1 MQAIDIEASEAIT
14 RRMMMAKRR
23 QNIRE
28 EAEGPLKSTP
38 QRRIA
43 KPKVSVVIVNWNTRE
58 MLKNCL
64 RSVISETQSVPME
77 VIVIDNGSTDGSRE
91 MCRNQFHEVRLV
103 ENSTNTGFA
112 RAVNHGFELAE
123 GEYILMLNSDT
134 IILNKA
140 IEKSIA
146 FADSRPDAG
155 IIGCRL
161 LNPDRTLQDSC
172 FRFPNLLGLFLA
184 GTYMSQLFKNS
195 YLLNWDRYGYRCWTT
210 AQEVDCVMGSY
221 MLIRASVLKDIGQLD
236 TDYFMYG
243 EETDYCFRVKKA
255 GWKVVY
261 YPSAEIVHVRGGT
274 GRDWAGRAWA
284 YQACQRGQLLF
295 LCKRWNL
302 AIGYIGNI
310 IITFFIV
317 PRLIVW
323 FLRDLL
329 SSIKNRT
336 CFRPCHLLK
345 GTSFWFHVKVLY
357 QPRLLQQRWRRT

>member
-1 MQAIDIEASEAIT
+1 
-14 RRMMMAKRR
+14 MMVKRR
-23 QNIRE
+23 QHIRE
-28 EAEGPLKSTP
+28 ESKGLLKSTP
-38 QRRIA
+38 EERIDR
-43 KPKVSVVIVNWNTRE
+43 PKVSVVVVNWNTRE

-64 RSVISETQSVPME
+64 QSVISETQLVSKE

-91 MCRNQFHEVRLV
+91 LCRDQFPKVMLI
-103 ENSTNTGFA
+103 ENSTNIGFA
-112 RAVNHGFELAE
+112 RAVNQGFERAK

-146 FADSRPDAG
+146 FADSRPDVG
-155 IIGCRL
+155 LIGCRL
-161 LNPDRTLQDSC
+161 LNPNRTFQDSC
-172 FRFPNLLGLFLA
+172 FRFPNLLGLFLS
-184 GTYMSQLFKNS
+184 GIYMSQLFKNS

-210 AQEVDCVMGSY
+210 VQEVDCVMGSY
-221 MLIRASVLKDIGQLD
+221 MLIRVSVLKDIGLLD

-255 GWKVVY
+255 GWKVMY
-261 YPSAEIVHVRGGT
+261 YPGAEIVHVRGGT
-274 GRDWAGRAWA
+274 SRDWAGQAWA

-302 AIGYIGNI
+302 AIGYVGNI
-310 IITFFIV
+310 MITFFLV

-323 FLRDLL
+323 LFRDLL

-336 CFRPCHLLK
+336 FFRPLRLLK
-345 GTSFWFHVKVLY
+345 GTSFWFHVKALY